1 MPDYLQR
8 QSEKASWGTDYR
20 GQSIRR
26 QGWVGASSGDRSDQ
40 RCCMVRKQGRG
51 QAGRGHAAIP
61 SALQAWGWF
70 EEVRTASLR
79 TNIHPLG
86 WKEKGIKVNM

>member
-8 QSEKASWGTDYR
+8 QSEKASWGTNYR
-20 GQSIRR
+20 GQGIGR
-26 QGWVGASSGDRSDQ
+26 QGCVGASAGDGSDQ
-40 RCCMVRKQGRG
+40 RCCTVRKQGGG

-61 SALQAWGWF
+61 SALKAWGWF
-70 EEVRTASLR
+70 EEVGTASLR

-86 WKEKGIKVNM
+86 WREKGIKVNM